1 VVTQTGAGSST
12 QQIEIPDD
20 AVIYSPMNELAM
32 SRLRPGQR
40 MRIKTFDPI
49 TLQTAT
55 VLVEAVRDED
65 IFVMGESHPTTVLTM
80 TYLGFTMRAW
90 MSKQGRIL
98 RQETLIGWT
107 IEATDHADAVSLEFD
122 TEGMDDMVLANPVPL
137 YGTVANQSSC
147 RAITVRMEGFH
158 LGNFLSAVMCSVGA
172 RFVYPQLSLEG
183 HGFWIVGMS
192 PVTMGRV
199 LFSKFFPR
207 GWFSPQLV
215 LP

>member
-1 VVTQTGAGSST
+1 MFDVVTHTGAGSST

-20 AVIYSPMNELAM
+20 AVIYSPMNENELAM

-65 IFVMGESHPTTVLTM
+65 ISVMGESHPTTVLTM
-80 TYLGFTMRAW
+80 TSLGFTMRAW
-90 MSKQGRIL
+90 MSKQGRIF
-98 RQETLIGWT
+98 RQETPIGWT
-107 IEATDHADAVSLEFD
+107 IESTDHADAMSLEFD

-158 LGNFLSAVMCSVGA
+158 LTPE
-172 RFVYPQLSLEG
+172 R
-183 HGFWIVGMS
+183 
-192 PVTMGRV
+192 VTSYR
-199 LFSKFFPR
+199 
-207 GWFSPQLV
+207 Q
-215 LP
+215 